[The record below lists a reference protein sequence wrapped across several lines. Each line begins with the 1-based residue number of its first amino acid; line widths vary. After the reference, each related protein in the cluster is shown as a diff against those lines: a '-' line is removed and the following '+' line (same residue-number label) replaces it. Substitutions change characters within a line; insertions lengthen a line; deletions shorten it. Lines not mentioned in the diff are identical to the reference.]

1 MTAQLLI
8 LISGVLLLAYLL
20 DLSAKFTR
28 IPTVIWLLAMGWG
41 LQQFTRFA
49 QIKVPELNGILPLF
63 GTIGLILIVLE
74 GALDLKLSKRAI
86 PLISSAF
93 LMSLLPFIAFT
104 GLFAWALVE
113 VEQTTWRIAILNALP
128 FAIISSAIAIPS
140 VKNFKVRIRAFITY
154 ESSISDIIGVLVFN
168 FILINKV
175 YNFQSVLGFFGQI
188 LVVFVLSIV
197 LSIVLSFLLSR
208 MSNHVKYG
216 PILLLILLLYSLS
229 KLWHLP
235 GLIFILIF
243 GLALSNLHLFKEWRI
258 ARFFQPEKI
267 PQEIKQFSDIVA
279 EATFLIRSLFF
290 VLFGFMIQTEDLL
303 NLNTLPWSVGLM
315 ALLFSLRF
323 LFLLLTRQS
332 LSPYLFVAP
341 RGLITILLY
350 LSIPVSFQLR
360 TVNQALII
368 QVILCSI
375 LVMMLGLIF
384 HKEPVQNIPPND
396 TH

>member
-8 LISGVLLLAYLL
+8 LISGILLLAYLL

-28 IPTVIWLLAMGWG
+28 IPTVIWLLSMGWG
-41 LQQFTRFA
+41 LQQFTHFA
-49 QIKVPELNGILPLF
+49 QIKVPSLNGILPVF

-93 LMSLLPFIAFT
+93 LMALLPFVAFT
-104 GLFAWALVE
+104 WLFAWALVE

-168 FILINKV
+168 FVLINNV
-175 YNFQSVLGFFGQI
+175 YDFPSVLGFFGDI
-188 LVVFVLSIV
+188 LIVFILSII

-208 MSNHVKYG
+208 MSHHVKYG
-216 PILLLILLLYSLS
+216 PILLLILLLYGFS

-243 GLALSNLHLFKEWRI
+243 GLALSNLHLFREWRI

-303 NLNTLPWSVGLM
+303 NLNTLPWSVGLVS
-315 ALLFSLRF
+315 LLFSLRF
-323 LFLLLTRQS
+323 LFLWLTKQS

-350 LSIPVSFQLR
+350 LSIPVSLQLKI
-360 TVNQALII
+360 VNQSLII
-368 QVILCSI
+368 QVILWSI

-384 HKEPVQNIPPND
+384 HKEPVQNTPPHD